1 MLRDNRG
8 QIFTIIEILVVAV
21 IIIVLASVLLRGYV
35 GGGKATGPGEPAT
48 PAERARSVSC
58 ANNLQQIRYAIMM
71 FQQTHDKFPTSLA
84 ETASSGGLSDSMLK
98 CDVSGKPYGYDPAQ
112 GRVWC
117 TTPGH
122 ERY

>member
-21 IIIVLASVLLRGYV
+21 IIIVLASVLLRGYMGAGSKAP
-35 GGGKATGPGEPAT
+35 GGPAT
-48 PAERARSVSC
+48 PQERARSVSC